1 MKMNINDNVLYNEIL
16 EEPIVLNK
24 ILQEYIDNK
33 SPALEEAVG
42 LLRKSPL
49 IIFTG
54 MATSMYACMPAQC
67 ILSEG
72 GIQSHL
78 WDTSEFLH
86 YHIDMV
92 PKNATFILVSQSGE
106 SAEIVHLLESIHN
119 RWPVIGI
126 YNNPNST
133 LAKMSTIGIPI
144 LAGPQLACGSKTNT
158 ATIAVMNILVEALL
172 NHDLTKPRNEI
183 QKAIGTLNN
192 IFKEWETSFPPYI
205 DFFRD
210 STYSVFVGRGPGLAS
225 AMFSAVLFR
234 EVPKVVAEGMAAATF
249 RHGLR
254 EMITPEHRLIIF
266 APKGKTTHYLYNL
279 ATDMAALDIPVLIFT
294 NQTNKLSD
302 LKKCLVFQSEEMDE
316 FYSPLVDITPP
327 QLIGVKLAIQRG
339 LEPGK
344 LIISNYITQVE

>member
-1 MKMNINDNVLYNEIL
+1 MDINNNALYNEIR
-16 EEPIVLNK
+16 EEPNVLKK
-24 ILQEYIDNK
+24 ILQEYIENK
-33 SPALEEAVG
+33 NPSLEEALS
-42 LLRKSPL
+42 LLRKSPS

-78 WDTSEFLH
+78 FDTSEFLH
-86 YHIDMV
+86 YHFEMV

-106 SAEIVHLLESIHN
+106 SAEIVHLLEKIQH
-119 RWPVIGI
+119 RWPVIGV
-126 YNNPNST
+126 YNNSDST
-133 LAKMSTIGIPI
+133 LAKNSTIGLPI

-158 ATIAVMNILVEALL
+158 ATIALMNILVEALL
-172 NHDLTKPRNEI
+172 NHDLNKSRNEI
-183 QKAIGTLNN
+183 QKAIGILNN
-192 IFKEWETSFPPYI
+192 IFQNWEMRFSPFI
-205 DFFRD
+205 DFFQD
-210 STYSVFVGRGPGLAS
+210 SAYNVFVGRGPGLAS

-266 APKGKTTHYLYNL
+266 APKGKTFHYLFKL
-279 ATDMAALDIPVLIFT
+279 ASDMAAIEIPVLIFT
-294 NQTNKLSD
+294 NQANQLPD
-302 LKKCLVFQSEEMDE
+302 LKNCLVFQTEEIDE

-327 QLIGVKLAIQRG
+327 QLIGVKLAIKRG
-339 LEPGK
+339 IEPGK
-344 LIISNYITQVE
+344 LIISNYITRVE